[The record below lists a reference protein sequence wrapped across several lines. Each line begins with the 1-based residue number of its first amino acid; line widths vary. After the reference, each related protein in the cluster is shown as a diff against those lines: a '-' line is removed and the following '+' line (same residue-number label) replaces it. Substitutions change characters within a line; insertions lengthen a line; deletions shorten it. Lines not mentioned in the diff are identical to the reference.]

1 MKNIFKG
8 DKAIWYIFILL
19 LSISL
24 IEVLS
29 AGSYLVMKE
38 GSFTAVI
45 MQQVTF
51 AFISLMAAWSI
62 HFIKCYKYKFL
73 LLFGNFFSILF
84 LIVALVSGQSI
95 NNGARWV
102 HIAGISFQP
111 SEIAKGV
118 LIVGTAT
125 LIANEYKM
133 GKTSAKSLYITT
145 GLSLITFLFIVTQNL
160 STALIV
166 FACSY
171 APFIF
176 FPPPFKAI
184 KKVAM
189 WLLGL
194 GLFGVFCFSLLP
206 KDPDAEIYKNPLMQ
220 RVSTWRNR
228 VSGDSFKKTAN
239 PNDFEITDR
248 NRQVV
253 NARIAIA
260 RSHGLGV
267 RPGRSVQ
274 RDYLSAAYSDFIYAI
289 IAEELG
295 LAGCVLVVFLYLFFL
310 YRCIKLAQQSPT
322 IFPAALIMGLSI
334 MIVGQAFVNM
344 AVAVGLGPVTGQT
357 LPLISKGGTSAIITG
372 AYFGMILS
380 CSREIMKRNSERQQ
394 LIAEANAQLAAAK

>member
-125 LIANEYKM
+125 LIANEYQ
-133 GKTSAKSLYITT
+133 ITLHHHGAIIGNIPLHCHSKPLNGT
-145 GLSLITFLFIVTQNL
+145 YCLCLLL
-160 STALIV
+160 
-166 FACSY
+166 C
-171 APFIF
+171 PFH
-176 FPPPFKAI
+176 
-184 KKVAM
+184 
-189 WLLGL
+189 
-194 GLFGVFCFSLLP
+194 LLP
-206 KDPDAEIYKNPLMQ
+206 PSLQSHQKGNYYLAWLRPIRRVLFQSSPQ
-220 RVSTWRNR
+220 R
-228 VSGDSFKKTAN
+228 
-239 PNDFEITDR
+239 
-248 NRQVV
+248 
-253 NARIAIA
+253 
-260 RSHGLGV
+260 
-267 RPGRSVQ
+267 
-274 RDYLSAAYSDFIYAI
+274 
-289 IAEELG
+289 
-295 LAGCVLVVFLYLFFL
+295 
-310 YRCIKLAQQSPT
+310 
-322 IFPAALIMGLSI
+322 
-334 MIVGQAFVNM
+334 
-344 AVAVGLGPVTGQT
+344 
-357 LPLISKGGTSAIITG
+357 
-372 AYFGMILS
+372 
-380 CSREIMKRNSERQQ
+380 SRR
-394 LIAEANAQLAAAK
+394 

>member
-1 MKNIFKG
+1 
-8 DKAIWYIFILL
+8 
-19 LSISL
+19 
-24 IEVLS
+24 
-29 AGSYLVMKE
+29 
-38 GSFTAVI
+38 
-45 MQQVTF
+45 
-51 AFISLMAAWSI
+51 MAAWSV

-184 KKVAM
+184 KKVTTI
-189 WLLGL
+189 LLGL

-260 RSHGLGV
+260 RSLL
-267 RPGRSVQ
+267 RNR
-274 RDYLSAAYSDFIYAI
+274 
-289 IAEELG
+289 
-295 LAGCVLVVFLYLFFL
+295 
-310 YRCIKLAQQSPT
+310 
-322 IFPAALIMGLSI
+322 SI
-334 MIVGQAFVNM
+334 MIFDEATSALDPETEKKLLKNILSTHDKTVIFITHRP
-344 AVAVGLGPVTGQT
+344 AVVEYCDQT
-357 LPLISKGGTSAIITG
+357 LTIEKI
-372 AYFGMILS
+372 
-380 CSREIMKRNSERQQ
+380 Q
-394 LIAEANAQLAAAK
+394 